1 MTRNHFGWGG
11 FGAAVLLGASVLGQ
25 EEPQA
30 SALKRPGAVSMD
42 SFELIFER
50 NIFDPNRRGPQPE
63 REFTPPP
70 APDPIYTLKYFGLM
84 RYGQR
89 ELAFFGGDGARDT
102 GAKAPGEKVD
112 EFELVELTE
121 DVVRLRR
128 EGDDALIEVPVGGGF
143 RKQGDA
149 PWEFVE
155 MLAGSGSGGSRSSGS
170 RFASAR
176 DSRSDRG
183 GETSGSES
191 SSASDSGASSSGDDD
206 ARAALL
212 RAMMERRR
220 SE

>member
-1 MTRNHFGWGG
+1 MFG
-11 FGAAVLLGASVLGQ
+11 VSVLGQ
-25 EEPQA
+25 EEPGTA
-30 SALKRPGAVSMD
+30 ALERPGAASLD
-42 SFELIFER
+42 SFQLIFDR
-50 NIFDPNRRGPQPE
+50 NIFDPNRRGPQQE
-63 REFTPPP
+63 REITPPP

-89 ELAFFGGDGARDT
+89 ELAFFGGSGARDT
-102 GAKAPGEKVD
+102 GAKALGETVD

-155 MLAGSGSGGSRSSGS
+155 LLASSGGGGQSSGGSRFTSSRDSRGSLGGDTSSSETSSASGSGGSGS
-170 RFASAR
+170 DA
-176 DSRSDRG
+176 
-183 GETSGSES
+183 
-191 SSASDSGASSSGDDD
+191 SSAGGDD